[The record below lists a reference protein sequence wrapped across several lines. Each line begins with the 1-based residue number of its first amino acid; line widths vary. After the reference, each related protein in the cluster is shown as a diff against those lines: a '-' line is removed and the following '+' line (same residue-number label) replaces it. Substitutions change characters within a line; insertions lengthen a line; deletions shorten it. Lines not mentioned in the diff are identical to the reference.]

1 MMDSNSSNLIDIKL
15 IKLARNPKE
24 KYESPSFKLSIT
36 NLDNFLSEKII
47 YRNISF
53 NNLFYKTYI
62 YNLDNFQKIIRSN
75 FIPKYPSYQNIL
87 NRQEE
92 FLTNKFIP
100 GKQTIITE
108 LTSNE
113 EKIKFDPSILY
124 KLKVS
129 LVSKIPNSRYENEI
143 NNSNEILF
151 NSKVGLITEK
161 YIDRMNRQIFS
172 KKKIFSKSEK
182 DNIKYVTA
190 TTKLSGLDS
199 ILDKDDIK
207 KFTYEGRTYEDI
219 EQFINS
225 KNKASK
231 LLTDER
237 KKKIIFSTQ
246 SRIHFEDK
254 IEYENEQKNP
264 FMKNEWFMGPIYSY
278 DYNYEK
284 YI

>member
-1 MMDSNSSNLIDIKL
+1 M
-15 IKLARNPKE
+15 
-24 KYESPSFKLSIT
+24 LS
-36 NLDNFLSEKII
+36 L
-47 YRNISF
+47 
-53 NNLFYKTYI
+53 

-75 FIPKYPSYQNIL
+75 FIPKYPSYQNTL